1 MRLPIGVVAVC
12 VALCGA
18 CGDFAMAQENRKLW
32 IDKGEREEF
41 VRELTARKIPFRI
54 DAEGGIW
61 YPAKE
66 VDTIDAISKGIL
78 EKNAGPGIYY
88 DDPTDA
94 AAFRKRLEDAS
105 IPYQIRRKADKE
117 WIFWDKQYDT
127 RVATIRDLV
136 DSESLERSRERR
148 RGK

>member
-12 VALCGA
+12 VVLCGA

-32 IDKGEREEF
+32 TDKDERELF
-41 VRELTARKIPFRI
+41 VRELTARNIPFRI

-61 YPAKE
+61 YLAKE

-78 EKNAGPGIYY
+78 ERNSGPGIYY
-88 DDPTDA
+88 EDPTDD
-94 AAFRKRLEDAS
+94 AAFRKRLEVAG
-105 IPYQIRRKADKE
+105 IPYQTRRKGDRE
-117 WIFWDKQYDT
+117 WIFWEKQYDT

-148 RGK
+148 REK